1 MSSGTSYVIDLPFLR
16 AHNQAPVRSVPI
28 SQPRTT
34 ARYSV
39 ASGPLRVVCQTETTG
54 PLYARTYQAT
64 LDGVQRTLAGFVA
77 LAEGGGSVMLLRQG
91 ARRDSAAAFV
101 AGGVLLVDAL
111 FALGYTILAPSK
123 STLSDGYAE
132 AAPVRSGMCPP
143 GIVVTIG
150 PRAHPVDPWG
160 RLPPSAGAAGAAI
173 DIGATITLG
182 GRVSTW
188 GPSAADRCALA
199 QESRDPPVLPP
210 LPTGG
215 TWSGSIESRRAFIRG
230 DIPAFTYVVGRMVQ
244 ETYGQYPEIRN
255 ACAASIFGH
264 ASTLTEDIAAAM
276 ADHGLAADWTAESLA
291 AHTQAVLRGAFI
303 LAKAKTTWA
312 SRSRASIT

>member
-1 MSSGTSYVIDLPFLR
+1 MAKPVDPDPARVLPSITVSPRASGTSAAGRSSRPLAASALLALLSTGCGVSIGTSYVIDLPFLR
-16 AHNQAPVRSVPI
+16 AHNQTPVRSVPI
-28 SQPRTT
+28 SQSRTT

-64 LDGVQRTLAGFVA
+64 FDGVQRTLVGFVA
-77 LAEGGGSVMLLRQG
+77 LAEGFGSVMLLREG

-101 AGGVLLVDAL
+101 AGGVLLADAL
-111 FALGYTILAPSK
+111 FALGYAILAPSK

-143 GIVVTIG
+143 GIVVTTG

-173 DIGATITLG
+173 DVGATITLG

-188 GPSAADRCALA
+188 VPSAADRCALA
-199 QESRDPPVLPP
+199 QESRDPRAPWMCGVAPGEVRPPPPVLPP
-210 LPTGG
+210 LPAGG
-215 TWSGSIESRRAFIRG
+215 TWSGSITV
-230 DIPAFTYVVGRMVQ
+230 P
-244 ETYGQYPEIRN
+244 
-255 ACAASIFGH
+255 
-264 ASTLTEDIAAAM
+264 
-276 ADHGLAADWTAESLA
+276 
-291 AHTQAVLRGAFI
+291 
-303 LAKAKTTWA
+303 
-312 SRSRASIT
+312 